1 MIFIFE
7 INIVNLN
14 VEQKSPFDY
23 KKTNRRYK
31 SFTSLFGRHQFYCT
45 MHNGCY
51 LDTLRNAWIIIISKL
66 SSSKVKRT
74 EGIQHIVSC
83 RNQGVFVFRFFQISH
98 PFEVNVLLCKLPSLR
113 K

>member
-31 SFTSLFGRHQFYCT
+31 SFTSLFGRHQFYYAQRVLSR
-45 MHNGCY
+45 Y
-51 LDTLRNAWIIIISKL
+51 LAKCLDYHHIKIIVIKSQ
-66 SSSKVKRT
+66 T
-74 EGIQHIVSC
+74 Y
-83 RNQGVFVFRFFQISH
+83 
-98 PFEVNVLLCKLPSLR
+98 
-113 K
+113 